1 MANRAVRLQFTVEL
15 PRYPLWMVGAQH
27 VARIALINARMT
39 TKQLERHAYPGQ
51 ASTRPR
57 PPVRRCSCRY
67 YVITSP
73 DGYVVMP
80 SPAYFTDART
90 TDTHI
95 LGPLRC
101 PVASLFIIDPWCPH
115 HGLGPTNGCCP
126 HHQ

>member
-1 MANRAVRLQFTVEL
+1 MRIYPWQWAVLEMMYDPATINRLRTMCG
-15 PRYPLWMVGAQH
+15 PR
-27 VARIALINARMT
+27 
-39 TKQLERHAYPGQ
+39 QLTRHAYPGQ
-51 ASTRPR
+51 ASTRAQR
-57 PPVRRCSCRY
+57 PTKPCTCRY